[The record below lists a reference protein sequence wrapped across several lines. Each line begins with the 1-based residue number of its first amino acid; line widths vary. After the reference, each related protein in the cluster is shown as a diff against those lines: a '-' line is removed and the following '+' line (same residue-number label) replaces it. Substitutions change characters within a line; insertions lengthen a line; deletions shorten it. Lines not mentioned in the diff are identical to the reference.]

1 MCLVMKVSLL
11 QVLYIHADALSS
23 NALAINDFSD
33 LLSQSRHS
41 NALSGR
47 DLFSQYWINTS
58 RTQAY
63 GCDALESAF
72 IRQFNQDTISLS
84 IMMSAQLLNRSRCWE
99 YIWCSLKRICTM
111 FSLFRLLVSPLVGL
125 LQLCQHLLI
134 MQLFREL
141 EASGNPEQK
150 LHELLWTAVVVTT
163 SFAVLYG
170 EVIDLIL
177 KLQTEAN
184 SATAHQASLLHWPW
198 RQSIFSC
205 ECNLSSKLS
214 HEPQRQ

>member
-1 MCLVMKVSLL
+1 MCLVIKVSLL
-11 QVLYIHADALSS
+11 QVLYIHADALPS
-23 NALAINDFSD
+23 NASAINDFSD

-72 IRQFNQDTISLS
+72 IRQLNQDTISLS

-111 FSLFRLLVSPLVGL
+111 CSLFRLPVSPLVGL
-125 LQLCQHLLI
+125 LQSCWHLLT
-134 MQLFREL
+134 MQLFRKL
-141 EASGNPEQK
+141 EANIFAVQNSP
-150 LHELLWTAVVVTT
+150 ELLWTAVIVST

-170 EVIDLIL
+170 EVIDPI
-177 KLQTEAN
+177 
-184 SATAHQASLLHWPW
+184 
-198 RQSIFSC
+198 
-205 ECNLSSKLS
+205 
-214 HEPQRQ
+214 